1 MKKMYLEC
9 GRVVNAHGVRGILK
23 VEHWCD
29 SPRVLANQSRVFLA
43 KEGEYR
49 ELKVLSASVSGQM
62 VLMTLGGVE
71 SREDAI
77 AMKGTVLYLKRE
89 DIPLKAGALLIQDM
103 IGIEVRDANTGR
115 VYGILS
121 DVEDVPRGRLFYVKT
136 DTGTVLLPD
145 VPDFINKIDESCMLV
160 TPIPG
165 FFED

>member
-29 SPRVLANQSRVFLA
+29 SPRVLSNQSRVFLA

-62 VLMTLGGVE
+62 VLMALEGIE

-89 DIPLKAGALLIQDM
+89 DIPIQDM
-103 IGIEVRDANTGR
+103 IGIEVKDANSGK
-115 VYGILS
+115 VYGTLI

-145 VPDFINKIDESCMLV
+145 VPAFIKKIDESCMLV

>member
-1 MKKMYLEC
+1 MYLEC

-103 IGIEVRDANTGR
+103 IGIEVRDANTGK
-115 VYGILS
+115 VYGTLS
-121 DVEDVPRGRLFYVKT
+121 DVEEVPRGRLFYVKT

-145 VPDFINKIDESCMLV
+145 VPAFINKIDESCMLV